1 MGINSREE
9 ILKQMAGQSV
19 TFGWGAVTVFNK
31 TRLNRL
37 LEQQYVSRMEGNSF
51 FPGFAGEISLSSS
64 SNATVKLDS
73 VVLGKPLLSFEQAA
87 SLDES
92 MATVTLNIVSGN
104 LLLMQPGE
112 KAARV
117 NTSLKIRESH
127 GYQVT
132 MRLQLSMITGSVSE
146 LGVVM
151 MDLSKGV
158 DFSCNL
164 LPDALDQVPLGTGF
178 KDFFNSLPETQRVF
192 VLGVLD
198 MGSYDPLA
206 PKEFSIL
213 TQRAPGADNLTASNY
228 GDGGVVVFVCV
239 AADTEIGN
247 LPREGSG
254 FPYLI
259 PDDQDELGQDI
270 YSAAVVVTQKWSD
283 YVNDKSIEQ
292 LSNLLVPGADSFLSK
307 DSAEPFD
314 YINFGN
320 VNPSATQLVI
330 HPLLSTLKVG
340 QTQAFSVKRSDG
352 TAVSGVTWT
361 AKSLNSHTL
370 KGDGAIN
377 SDGIYT
383 AMGVD
388 DIEADTARVVI
399 TGTVILDDV
408 FYKVSAAV
416 MVTAERMVIAP
427 QVSSRIIELTPK
439 TVTLFAATS
448 ATSKLTWSLSLPLV
462 GELEVLGSGNTAIYT
477 PPTAEQATFETVQV
491 ISVYDETLK
500 ETAQSTVVLFNNYL
514 SLGVSPAHT
523 SHLTRGKTVTF
534 AVEDDFPADTT
545 TWSVIRG
552 GGAFEN
558 PQSGIFTA
566 PDPVVDPVTLVKC
579 VKTSGIFTFTG
590 YSTIEFDKFE
600 EGPGWT
606 KLAKFTVKVRD
617 SSGNL
622 GPTGY
627 VYRNGLQQVKLAV
640 SIETTVLNNNP
651 QRPSSLELQSLRLV
665 TSGGAQVN
673 PLPPGQVG
681 ISPGVGAWATTTI
694 ANAYHLFPGAGVPAL
709 GLASAEPLS
718 EQSTAN
724 FELYVQTT
732 MPAKENGTFHLS
744 FVGGNNEETFY
755 SNTSDA
761 INGQVNLTPVDP
773 PRLIVN
779 KDYTFDKIM
788 ISDGTLKTGI
798 TKAINQHEQLEP
810 EPGDYYDFH
819 LNTIDYYEL
828 KFVNCKMARLSF
840 LPTATGFGHKSTVR
854 WESRLLEETMFS
866 FSGYAWNP
874 AKLTDVESGEEKSS
888 NIYVD
893 PWMKNIMLTQ
903 TVPTFPLEKAIA
915 EGDFIV
921 SMHRTDDV
929 RYGALVAQED
939 IVARDRLYSDI
950 NIAFVDQYGNTYKC
964 VVGFP
969 AESIHDRQNMELKF
983 L

>member
-64 SNATVKLDS
+64 LNATVKLDS

-132 MRLQLSMITGSVSE
+132 MRLQLSMITGDVSE

-164 LPDALDQVPLGTGF
+164 LPDALDQVPLGAGF
-178 KDFFNSLPETQRVF
+178 KEFFNSLPETQRVF

-198 MGSYDPLA
+198 MGCYDPLA

-213 TQRAPGADNLTASNY
+213 TQRAPGADNVTASNY
-228 GDGGVVVFVCV
+228 GDGGVVVFVRV
-239 AADTEIGN
+239 AADTEKGN

-292 LSNLLVPGADSFLSK
+292 LSNLLVPGSDSFLSK
-307 DSAEPFD
+307 DDAVPFD

-427 QVSSRIIELTPK
+427 QVSSRIIELNPK
-439 TVTLFAATS
+439 TITLLAATS
-448 ATSKLTWSLSLPLV
+448 ATSKLTWSLSLPSV
-462 GELEVLGSGNTAIYT
+462 GKLEVLGSGNTAIYT
-477 PPTAEQATFETVQV
+477 PPTDSQTAFETVQV
-491 ISVYDETLK
+491 ISVYDEAHN
-500 ETAQSTVVLFNNYL
+500 ETAQSTVVLFKNHL
-514 SLGVSPAHT
+514 SLGVSPAHI
-523 SHLTRGKTVTF
+523 SHLTKGKTVTF
-534 AVEDDFPADTT
+534 TVEEDFPAEET

-552 GGAFEN
+552 GGVFEN
-558 PQSGIFTA
+558 PESGVFTA

-579 VKTSGIFTFTG
+579 VKTAGIFTFTG

-606 KLAKFTVKVRD
+606 ELTKFTVKVRD
-617 SSGNL
+617 RSGNL

-627 VYRNGLQQVKLAV
+627 AYRNGLQQIKLAV
-640 SIETTVLNNNP
+640 SIETQVLNSNP

-665 TSGGAQVN
+665 TSGGAEVN
-673 PLPPGQVG
+673 PLKPGDM
-681 ISPGVGAWATTTI
+681 SPSGDAWATTTI
-694 ANAYHLFPGAGVPAL
+694 ANAYHLYPVAGVPAL
-709 GLASAEPLS
+709 GLTSSEPLD
-718 EQSTAN
+718 EESTAT

-732 MPAKENGTFHLS
+732 MPAKANDTFHLS
-744 FVGGNNEETFY
+744 FVGGNNKKTFY
-755 SNTSDA
+755 SNSKDS
-761 INGQVNLTPVDP
+761 INGEVNLTPVDP
-773 PRLIVN
+773 PKLMVN
-779 KDYTFDKIM
+779 RDYTFDKIQ
-788 ISDGTLKTGI
+788 ISDGTLETGI
-798 TKAINQHEQLEP
+798 TTAINQHEQAEP

-819 LNTIDYYEL
+819 LNTVDYYEL
-828 KFVNCKMARLSF
+828 KFVNCKMARLTF
-840 LPTATGFGHKSTVR
+840 LPDATDVAYKSTIR

-874 AKLTDVESGEEKSS
+874 AKLTDVKPCEEKSS

-893 PWMKNIMLTQ
+893 PLMANIMSIKTA
-903 TVPTFPLEKAIA
+903 PKFPLEKAIA

-929 RYGALVAQED
+929 RYGAVTPKFVRD
-939 IVARDRLYSDI
+939 ILYNDI
-950 NIAFVDQYGNTYKC
+950 NIAFVDQYGNTYRC

-969 AESIHDRQNMELKF
+969 PESTHDRQNMELKF